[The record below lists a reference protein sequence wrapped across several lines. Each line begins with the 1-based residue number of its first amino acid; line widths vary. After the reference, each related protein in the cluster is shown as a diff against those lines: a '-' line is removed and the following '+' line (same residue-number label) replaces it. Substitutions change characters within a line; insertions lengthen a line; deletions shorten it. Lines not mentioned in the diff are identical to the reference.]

1 MFPSPSLAPPLLSLS
16 ESPPL
21 FWGIPDVDELLLEEL
36 AAGALEDL
44 LDELEPPPQ
53 PATTR
58 KASTSRPGAQRL
70 IEPLLCVMGMPF
82 RVLCEAYVS
91 RPPARKRTSGAGD
104 PSYPVQEPSSV
115 VDLVAALYS
124 QPPRQ
129 S

>member
-58 KASTSRPGAQRL
+58 AASTSRPAAQRL
-70 IEPLLCVMGMPF
+70 IEPLFCVMVMSSGSFVRGMCRDPPHVKGRLAQAILPMRF
-82 RVLCEAYVS
+82 RNL
-91 RPPARKRTSGAGD
+91 RR
-104 PSYPVQEPSSV
+104 
-115 VDLVAALYS
+115 AL
-124 QPPRQ
+124 
-129 S
+129 